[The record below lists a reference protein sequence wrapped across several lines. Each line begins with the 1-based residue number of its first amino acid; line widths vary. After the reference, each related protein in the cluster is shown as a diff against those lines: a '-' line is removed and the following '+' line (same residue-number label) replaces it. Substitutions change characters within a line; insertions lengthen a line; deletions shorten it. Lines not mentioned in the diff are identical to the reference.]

1 MREIAN
7 MKMAQAPSTSD
18 PSPYAAPPA
27 VMELTDI
34 AWRSVF
40 VVLTTHREKLK
51 TAASPNTVASATLPA
66 ATITKVSKAD
76 PATEM

>member
-1 MREIAN
+1 
-7 MKMAQAPSTSD
+7 
-18 PSPYAAPPA
+18 
-27 VMELTDI
+27 MELTDI